1 MNSLLGTIGTAWGWP
16 AVENDWLADQIH
28 PVFPKSKSRNMSDF
42 EIVNQLNLFWNS
54 ALHGATW
61 CDYIYIYML
70 PFVQDKATD
79 DRLLRC

>member
-1 MNSLLGTIGTAWGWP
+1 
-16 AVENDWLADQIH
+16 
-28 PVFPKSKSRNMSDF
+28 MSDF